1 MHIAVIGATGQ
12 TGRRVCAQ
20 ALAAGHTVRAYSRSG
35 RPIDGLDL
43 QNHPLDVNDAAAV
56 TKAVAGVDAIVST
69 IGGELT
75 DTPPNTR
82 SDGIGNLIA
91 AAQHHGIT
99 RLIGI
104 GGAGALDVGDG
115 KARDQ
120 PWFPD
125 MMKPVTDAHL
135 AAVARL
141 EHSDLRWTFIC
152 PPRMIDGEP
161 TATYQHGA
169 DALIIGSMT
178 VRYADVAHLIVRCL
192 DDDLYIGHR
201 VAIA

>member
-20 ALAAGHTVRAYSRSG
+20 ALTAGHTVRAYSRSG

-43 QNHPLDVNDAAAV
+43 DNHPLDVNDPAAV
-56 TKAVAGVDAIVST
+56 TRAVAGVDAIIST
-69 IGGELT
+69 IGGELA
-75 DTPPNTR
+75 TR
-82 SDGIGNLIA
+82 PDGIGNLIA
-91 AAQHHGIT
+91 AARHHGIP

-115 KARDQ
+115 KAKDQ
-120 PWFPD
+120 PWFPA

-135 AAVARL
+135 AAVAHLRQ
-141 EHSDLRWTFIC
+141 SDLRWTFIC
-152 PPRMIDGEP
+152 PPSMIEGDP
-161 TATYQHGA
+161 TGTYQHGA
-169 DALIIGSMT
+169 DTLIIGSMT

-192 DDDLYIGHR
+192 DEDLYIGHR